1 MSVSWMLSF
10 GSWRF
15 SEQWHVL
22 DQMLLH
28 LKIWHI
34 GEKKWK
40 IQSSVKLTVS
50 IFGKCHLGSFLVVG
64 WKKEG
69 LWCQIHQFLLPSCPW
84 ADQRLFSLT
93 QIQLYWTPLFIIKY
107 NYGINIKFKV
117 TFSQV
122 VLNDLVQH
130 DSKTKFTKSISRSSK
145 CGAMDWCLTNS
156 HDREISTNSDSV

>member
-1 MSVSWMLSF
+1 MRNNF
-10 GSWRF
+10 
-15 SEQWHVL
+15 
-22 DQMLLH
+22 
-28 LKIWHI
+28 

-64 WKKEG
+64 WKKER

-122 VLNDLVQH
+122 VLNESGL
-130 DSKTKFTKSISRSSK
+130 SK
-145 CGAMDWCLTNS
+145 CNWDTLDCYLIWFNMIPKPNLQNPSQDLQSVAVWTGVWQIHMTG
-156 HDREISTNSDSV
+156 EISTNSDSV